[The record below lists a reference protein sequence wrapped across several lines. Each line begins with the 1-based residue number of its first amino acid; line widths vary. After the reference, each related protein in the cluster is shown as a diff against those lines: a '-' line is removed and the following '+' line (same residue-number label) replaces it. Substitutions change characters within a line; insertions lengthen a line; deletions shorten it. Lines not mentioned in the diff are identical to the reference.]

1 MLLQYLK
8 EDYARQLADPSFRVE
23 NKVRLNLS
31 DRAYAVLLDD
41 MDAFRAERPLECRK
55 ADVPSY
61 VINRIFH
68 CFRERANASA
78 ALALSRKRAELE
90 TLLAAVQ
97 PDSARSNAIQLL
109 MSGHQA
115 QIAEDI
121 ARRSKKGKA
130 LSFRLD
136 KDSMEYLSDEGQKE
150 SDFYDDNVGRYVKAV
165 IEEYSELPYVE
176 RERIWYKDFL
186 DTIALAVVKKKTL
199 KLVLHSVSRSEGT
212 DKNNVV
218 YLKPLGYRQDSEL
231 LYNYVVGMTA
241 SSADGPWSAGA
252 LRLTSVKDC
261 KCLEQAAFISEAD
274 EKRLEEA
281 IEKNGVQYLSD
292 THTTQKIVVAFTS
305 RGERLYRQLRHLRPM
320 YTAKLSPLTYVFDCT
335 LFQAET
341 YFFKFGQDAKII
353 EPESLAEK
361 FRQRYYAAA
370 AAYSQTP

>member
-1 MLLQYLK
+1 MLFQYLK

-41 MDAFRAERPLECRK
+41 MDAFRAERPSERK
-55 ADVPSY
+55 KAEVPSY
-61 VINRIFH
+61 VINRIFR
-68 CFRERANASA
+68 CFRERAGSSV
-78 ALALSRKRAELE
+78 ALALNNKKIELE
-90 TLLAAVQ
+90 TLLASVQ
-97 PDSARSNAIQLL
+97 PDDTRKNAIQLL
-109 MSGHQA
+109 LDDYQ
-115 QIAEDI
+115 EYLKKDV
-121 ARRSKKGKA
+121 ARRGKKGKA

-150 SDFYDDNVGRYVKAV
+150 SGFYDDNVGRYVKAV
-165 IEEYSELPYVE
+165 IEEYSELSYVE
-176 RERIWYKDFL
+176 RERVWYKNFL
-186 DTIALAVVKKKTL
+186 DMIALAVVKKKTF
-199 KLVLHSVSRSEGT
+199 KLVLHSVSRSEGAG
-212 DKNNVV
+212 KNNVV

-231 LYNYVVGMTA
+231 LYNYIVGMTA

-274 EKRLEEA
+274 EKQLEEA

-320 YTAKLSPLTYVFDCT
+320 YTAKLSPLTYAFDCT

-361 FRQRYYAAA
+361 FCQRYYAAA
-370 AAYSQTP
+370 ATYSQTP